1 MTVDEYLAPFSPQV
15 QTLAH
20 ALRQRVQQIL
30 PMVEERPYAG
40 WQIIGLRVHHCA
52 PLAKRSAQMGYL
64 NAHENFMTIGFQFG
78 ALLPDP
84 TQLLENENLKRVRF
98 VTIRYLNDI
107 QNPALANLI
116 EQAADVALMPKAMRD
131 SLRR

>member
-1 MTVDEYLAPFSPQV
+1 MTVDEYLAPFSLQV
-15 QTLAH
+15 QGLAH
-20 ALRQRVQQIL
+20 ALRQRVKQIV
-30 PMVEERPYAG
+30 PTVEERTYTG
-40 WQIIGLRVHHCA
+40 WQIIGLRVHHGN
-52 PLAKRSAQMGYL
+52 RSAQMGYL

-84 TQLLENENLKRVRF
+84 TQLLEDENLKRVRF
-98 VTIRYLNDI
+98 VTLRHLKDI